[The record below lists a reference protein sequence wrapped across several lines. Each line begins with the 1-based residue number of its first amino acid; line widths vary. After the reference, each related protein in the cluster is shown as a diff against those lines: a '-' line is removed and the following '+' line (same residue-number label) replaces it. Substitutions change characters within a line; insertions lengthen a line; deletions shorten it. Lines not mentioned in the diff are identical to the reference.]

1 MSGWQKL
8 GSFIDGQAVRGASA
22 FPVLDKFLQTELA
35 EVETATPQHVEAAVG
50 VADKAARTAVP
61 TPAGRF
67 EILSTASR
75 LLAERKQSFSS
86 VLTAEAGFTSADA
99 DMEVERA
106 VLTLSLCAD
115 EARRIVGEVVPF
127 AASPGQENRIGF
139 TMRMPIGVVCAITPF
154 NSPLNVVLHKIGPAL
169 AAGNAVVL
177 KPSGFTPI
185 TAIRLAELLIDAGLP
200 AGLIAVL
207 HDLDGAAARALLADQ
222 RIGFYTFTGSTRV
235 GRMIQ
240 DAAGLRRTQLELGS
254 IASTIVCADADL
266 ARALPKIANAAF
278 RKAGQVC
285 TSVQRL
291 YVQRDR
297 HEEVLAGLVRLAGQM
312 PAGDPRDAATR
323 IGPLISIAAAERV
336 EAIVREAQVAGAQ
349 VHCGARR
356 QGPVYA
362 ATILTDC
369 GPGMRAMDEEIFGP
383 VVSVIPFDTLDEA
396 VAGANDTPFGLS
408 VGLFTTDL
416 TSALPAA
423 SRLRFGSVHVNETSS
438 ARADAMPFGGVK
450 DSGFGH
456 EGPHY
461 AVREYTEERLVTLT
475 P

>member
-1 MSGWQKL
+1 MSGSQRL
-8 GSFIDGQAVRGASA
+8 SSFIDGRAVRGGSP
-22 FPVLDKFLQTELA
+22 FSVLDKFLQSQLA
-35 EVETATPQHVEAAVG
+35 EVEAATPGQVDAAVG
-50 VADKAARTAVP
+50 VADRAARTAVP
-61 TPAGRF
+61 SPAKRF
-67 EILSTASR
+67 DILSTASR
-75 LLAERKQSFSS
+75 LLAERKPSFAAL
-86 VLTAEAGFTSADA
+86 LTAEAGFTAADA
-99 DMEVERA
+99 ALEVERA

-127 AASPGQENRIGF
+127 GASPGHENRIGF
-139 TMRMPIGVVCAITPF
+139 TLRFPIGVVCAITPF

-185 TAIRLAELLIDAGLP
+185 TAVRLAELLIEAGLP
-200 AGLIAVL
+200 AGLISVL
-207 HDLDGAAARALLADQ
+207 HDIDGAAARALLADQ
-222 RIGFYTFTGSTRV
+222 RIGFYTFTGSTHV
-235 GRMIQ
+235 GRLIQ
-240 DAAGLRRTQLELGS
+240 AAAGLRRTQLELGS
-254 IASTIVCADADL
+254 IASTIVCADADIS
-266 ARALPKIANAAF
+266 RALPKIANAAF

-291 YVQRDR
+291 YVERSCLD
-297 HEEVLAGLVRLAGQM
+297 EVLARLVHLAGEM
-312 PAGDPRDAATR
+312 PAGDPRNPATR

-336 EAIVREAQVAGAQ
+336 EAIVAGAQ
-349 VHCGARR
+349 AGQARVHCGARR
-356 QGPVYA
+356 EGPLYA

-369 GPGMRAMDEEIFGP
+369 VPGMRAVEEEIFGP
-383 VVSVIPFDTLDEA
+383 VLAVVPFETLDEA
-396 VAGANDTPFGLS
+396 VDAANATPFGLS
-408 VGLFTTDL
+408 VGLFTSDL
-416 TSALPAA
+416 TRALTAA